1 MPRSTR
7 SAPPRWARWGEA
19 LLPGLVGI
27 VALAGSL
34 LAAEYRQSL
43 TEPVTLL
50 LAVTVSA
57 LVAGLT
63 WVLAQGKLRAMAL
76 ADSTARTL
84 RDSEERF
91 RSLAASSPVGIFQTD
106 VDGVLQYANRRF
118 TQVAGLDEREPLC
131 GDWLC
136 IAHPEDR
143 GAVAAAWHQAVAEGV
158 ELSSRFRVPATDGE
172 IRWVHVQAAP
182 LRDDSRALVGYVGS
196 VQNTTDQVQA
206 YELRQRLAAIV
217 ESSDDAILATGLDGT
232 IESWN
237 PGAERLYGW
246 SADETIGRPV
256 SILAPPDGTDAV
268 AAAMERV
275 LLRRQSER
283 YDAVVVT
290 RDGRRL
296 EVSLTTSPTKDPG
309 GKVIG
314 TSTIARDVTE
324 RKRAERDLAVT
335 AAALQAH
342 TVELER
348 SNAELAQFAYVASHD
363 LSEPLR
369 MVSSYVQLLAKRY
382 RGKLDDD
389 ADEFI
394 AFAVDGADRMQAL
407 INDLLAYS
415 RVGRAGLERR
425 RVDCDEVLRRVLRT
439 LGATLRERGAEVTVG
454 PLPAV
459 QGDPTQL
466 EQLFQNLI
474 GNSAKFTHPGQ
485 PPRITVEGGLE
496 GDGWRFAVTDNGIGI
511 EPRHAERIF
520 SMFQRLHGRQE
531 YPGTGIGL
539 AICRKIVELH
549 GGRIWVEQAEG
560 GGSRFVFTIGPSGPA
575 EPPPDQA
582 PAVVALPAPPE
593 PAPPE
598 PVPAGRRGAP

>member
-1 MPRSTR
+1 
-7 SAPPRWARWGEA
+7 
-19 LLPGLVGI
+19 
-27 VALAGSL
+27 
-34 LAAEYRQSL
+34 
-43 TEPVTLL
+43 
-50 LAVTVSA
+50 VSV
-57 LVAGLT
+57 LVAGLV

-106 VDGVLQYANRRF
+106 VDGALQYANRRF
-118 TQVAGLDEREPLC
+118 TQVADLDEREPLC

-143 GAVAAAWHQAVAEGV
+143 GAVAAAWHQALADGS
-158 ELSSRFRVPATDGE
+158 ELSSRFRVPTTDGDV
-172 IRWVHVQAAP
+172 RWVQVQAAP
-182 LRDDSRALVGYVGS
+182 LRDDSGALVGYVGS
-196 VQNTTDQVQA
+196 VQNTTAQVQA

-246 SADETIGRPV
+246 RAEEAEGCPV

-275 LLRRQSER
+275 LLRRESER

-382 RGKLDDD
+382 HGKLDDD

-407 INDLLAYS
+407 INALLAYS

-425 RVDCDEVLRRVLRT
+425 PVACDEVLRRVLRN
-439 LGATLRERGAEVTVG
+439 LGAALREHGAEVTVG
-454 PLPAV
+454 PLPTV

-474 GNSAKFTHPGQ
+474 GNSAKFTRPGE
-485 PPRITVEGGLE
+485 PPRITVEGGPDE
-496 GDGWRFAVTDNGIGI
+496 DGWRFAVTDNGIGI

-549 GGRIWVEQAEG
+549 GGRIWVEQADG
-560 GGSRFVFTIGPSGPA
+560 GGSRFVFTIQASGPA
-575 EPPPDQA
+575 EPPSDPA
-582 PAVVALPAPPE
+582 PAVVDLPAV
-593 PAPPE
+593 PE
-598 PVPAGRRGAP
+598 PVPAGRRGAS

>member
-1 MPRSTR
+1 M
-7 SAPPRWARWGEA
+7 
-19 LLPGLVGI
+19 
-27 VALAGSL
+27 
-34 LAAEYRQSL
+34 
-43 TEPVTLL
+43 
-50 LAVTVSA
+50 
-57 LVAGLT
+57 
-63 WVLAQGKLRAMAL
+63 
-76 ADSTARTL
+76 
-84 RDSEERF
+84 
-91 RSLAASSPVGIFQTD
+91 
-106 VDGVLQYANRRF
+106 
-118 TQVAGLDEREPLC
+118 
-131 GDWLC
+131 
-136 IAHPEDR
+136 
-143 GAVAAAWHQAVAEGV
+143 
-158 ELSSRFRVPATDGE
+158 
-172 IRWVHVQAAP
+172 
-182 LRDDSRALVGYVGS
+182 
-196 VQNTTDQVQA
+196 
-206 YELRQRLAAIV
+206 
-217 ESSDDAILATGLDGT
+217 
-232 IESWN
+232 
-237 PGAERLYGW
+237 
-246 SADETIGRPV
+246 
-256 SILAPPDGTDAV
+256 
-268 AAAMERV
+268 
-275 LLRRQSER
+275 
-283 YDAVVVT
+283 
-290 RDGRRL
+290 
-296 EVSLTTSPTKDPG
+296 
-309 GKVIG
+309 
-314 TSTIARDVTE
+314 
-324 RKRAERDLAVT
+324 
-335 AAALQAH
+335 
-342 TVELER
+342 
-348 SNAELAQFAYVASHD
+348 ASHD

-415 RVGRAGLERR
+415 RVGRAGLERC

-485 PPRITVEGGLE
+485 PPRITVEGGPE

-593 PAPPE
+593 PVPPE
-598 PVPAGRRGAP
+598 PVPAGRRGTP